1 MIFRAFFGSKS
12 DMEAVIPEYSLF
24 PSFFAMF
31 CLIYLIGYF
40 LIFRKWSSKHRPD
53 ASSCFISLFHGTP
66 AVFLSLFAIL
76 SQPVRGFASP
86 NTKLQNLVL
95 DFSIAYFT
103 NDLLHYLIF
112 IPGDYLFIAHHLA
125 TLFVFVTCR
134 YLVLHGAFAI
144 LVLLAFAEV
153 TSFCQNVWT
162 LAGLRKAELPTAA
175 RIYMLLSPPF
185 YALYTVMR
193 GFLGPVFFFKMCAFY
208 LSGKASDVIPMWVS
222 VSWIVV
228 VGAAI
233 MVSIL
238 WISNLWMELF
248 REMSQKEEKKER

>member
-1 MIFRAFFGSKS
+1 M
-12 DMEAVIPEYSLF
+12 DVVIPDYSLF

-31 CLIYLIGYF
+31 CLIYLLGR
-40 LIFRKWSSKHRPD
+40 LVVFRKWSPKNRLD

-66 AVFLSLFAIL
+66 AVFLALSAIL
-76 SQPVRGFASP
+76 SQPIRGFASP
-86 NTKLQNLVL
+86 NTNFQNLVL

-103 NDLLHYLIF
+103 TDLLHYLIF

-134 YLVLHGAFAI
+134 YLVLRGAFAI
-144 LVLLAFAEV
+144 LVLLVFAEV
-153 TSFCQNVWT
+153 TSFCQNAWT
-162 LAGLRKAELPTAA
+162 LAGLRKEELPTAA
-175 RIYMLLSPPF
+175 RIYMFLSPPF
-185 YALYTVMR
+185 YALYSAMR
-193 GFLGPVFFFKMCAFY
+193 GFAGPVFFYKMSAFY

-233 MVSIL
+233 AVSIL
-238 WISNLWMELF
+238 WISNHWMELF
-248 REMSQKEEKKER
+248 REMNQKEEKKGR